1 MFAVLKKTRTV
12 KEHSDNIVNIIANV
26 QGFQCCI
33 DNIPSVRKGQDK
45 TCTSTRVNEVK

>member
-12 KEHSDNIVNIIANV
+12 KTIDNIVNIIANV